1 MLNLKK
7 TLEFMC
13 CKRLKLNW
21 KNVTF
26 DNSFVTKNVIS
37 NHIIE
42 YFSRSKNNKTHEK
55 IVYFNILGYGLI

>member
-1 MLNLKK
+1 MLNLKS
-7 TLEFMC
+7 TLEFIW
-13 CKRLKLNW
+13 CKRVKLNW

-42 YFSRSKNNKTHEK
+42 YFSRSKNNKTNEK